1 MKRILRGLVLTS
13 LVFLLGAC
21 GFHLK
26 GMGGTDRPLPF
37 GSVYVDDG
45 SSKLG
50 GVLRE
55 TLAHNDKLTVLSA
68 PKQAEAVVSVVKEN
82 QSKEVSTINSGGK
95 VNEYQLSYTATVR
108 TVIGGVPVEPDMD
121 LTVRR
126 YMNYSDS
133 DVLGKEQEEN
143 LLWNDMRHDAAEQ
156 LARRLSYLKRPAVQ
170 GQSGPQSLKPVNAQP
185 KP

>member
-1 MKRILRGLVLTS
+1 M
-13 LVFLLGAC
+13 
-21 GFHLK
+21 
-26 GMGGTDRPLPF
+26 
-37 GSVYVDDG
+37 
-45 SSKLG
+45 
-50 GVLRE
+50 
-55 TLAHNDKLTVLSA
+55 
-68 PKQAEAVVSVVKEN
+68 
-82 QSKEVSTINSGGK
+82 
-95 VNEYQLSYTATVR
+95 R
-108 TVIGGVPVEPDMD
+108 TVIGGVPVEPDMN

-156 LARRLSYLKRPAVQ
+156 LVRRLSYLKRPAPQ